1 MKKKI
6 TFTKIIYT
14 ICILLFGSYV
24 FANGIFPNKA
34 QFTANPYTPYYGAIS
49 DYANFTNS
57 EADLKT
63 TNNLS
68 LVATA
73 PLADTAGD
81 YKSNGTGG
89 GDWTNLNSW
98 LYYDGSSWATP
109 TAVIGYPGENT
120 GTNNVTIEA
129 GDTITINSNI
139 NITTGDI
146 IVNGTLTLDPGS
158 SPWEVTLNTTSLSIN
173 GAGAYLNFSGAQ
185 AQLNLPSTAAL
196 ILQNGG
202 DFSGSCTPNNEIFIG
217 PDKYAA
223 CRNPGPNTYTFGDIA
238 AAGGTI
244 NAEITNPISLTLSE
258 EACDVVALE
267 GGYSGTGGA
276 SVNFAWVQRDPNGDL
291 STIASGTLSGSLPT
305 NSTSTSF
312 TPTIVGEYIISLEVT
327 DGTFTNIE
335 TRTFNVS
342 DTTPPTFTVAADQD
356 VNMDASCQITIPDVT
371 GSDSDC
377 SGVTVT
383 QSPAAGTMVAATH
396 NTTIDVTVT
405 AVDDAGN
412 NAAASQTVTLTP
424 KDVTPPTISCPGN
437 TSINTSDDSTGNCTV
452 NYSVVTPTYSDNCS
466 VTLSW
471 TMTGVVTD
479 SGTGP
484 VGSYTFPIGETTI
497 NYTVTD
503 GATLTAT
510 CSQEITVVDNEV
522 PSISCPPTATGNT
535 SDDSTG
541 NCTTTVYLGTPT
553 ATDNCTASGN
563 IIFTAKV
570 GGTTINTTTY
580 LFPIGNTTVVWT
592 ATDQNGN
599 TSAPCNQTVTVT
611 DDENPTISCP
621 SNISINTSD
630 DGTGNCTVNYAVV
643 TPTYGD
649 NCSGATLSWTMTG
662 VVTDSGTGPVGSY
675 TFPIGETTINYTV
688 TDGASLTATCSQ
700 EITVVDDENP
710 SISCPGDQN
719 VNFDTN
725 CQFTLADYT
734 SMATTSDNCDSDVSV
749 TQSPAPGSLLSAS
762 TQITLTATDDSGRTN
777 FCTFN
782 VVPSDNIAPV
792 ANCKSITATLSAN
805 GTVNIAALDLDNGST
820 DNCGIANMTVSPNSF
835 NCDDVGDNTVT
846 FTVFDD
852 TGLSDS
858 CIATVTV
865 VDNTKPT
872 MQCNNYVV
880 VIDAITRE
888 ATIDASDIDNGSND
902 ACGIT
907 SLTVSPNV
915 FTEDPNGNVYTTTVT
930 LTATDVNGNFDTCTA
945 TVTVEPPK
953 HQETYLVGE
962 IVDPIPDNPQPPS
975 ALIEATACPGGL
987 NEPKD
992 VQFNLQAIA
1001 PYVLNASDVNYWE
1014 YSDDY
1019 GETWTTA
1026 SPNGA
1031 GQLTYTMYNI
1041 TSDRFVR
1048 LNITDNS
1055 TTPPTVKTS
1064 AEAYVRFLPP
1074 DEPPIVV
1081 SQSAQSICLG
1091 ESVTIVA
1098 ESFFDQPNGQFGEGG
1113 EFNYAQPDGWRV
1125 DGQDGEFPA
1134 SGNNTDEPT
1143 WKESNSNSTNRDFSG
1158 INYDTDDNSKFA
1170 MANGVG
1176 NYTTLETPVFST
1188 VGMTSSEAILTFDT
1202 SFYFC
1207 NGGYGEIWL
1216 SFNSG
1221 NPGTYTVKLD
1231 TVEGYDLDSTVGG
1244 TTTTGVELSTGPGNK
1259 CLGTTKTDPNAPR
1272 LKTATV
1278 DLGAYAG
1285 LSGLRIMFVFNGS
1298 TTDCGIVD
1306 DTTFPDNIPNDG
1318 NCKSNSNPN
1327 ILASGWLIDNVGFAY
1342 AQVDDELEWTDEDGT
1357 VIQSGTTL
1365 TVTPQ
1370 TPGQREY
1377 GVTTLVNGCRTD
1389 NDAGTNYVNI
1399 NTSLAYAGQDYTPL
1413 NSECGENALQLNAY
1427 DNTRN
1432 AAYNFNKGA
1441 WETNLYVVPAGLDPI
1456 DANNTPQRYV
1466 GTGVTGLWSVLP
1478 GSTNTSCGSSATFSD
1493 PSSPDAIFT
1502 ADPGTYTLRWML
1514 QDGSGCYDDITVT
1527 IVDCPTIDFDGT
1539 DDYVTFKN
1547 NYNLDNA
1554 NSPNGFSIE
1563 AWVKPNAVNGTR
1575 TVFSR
1580 KDAGDNTNG
1589 YDLSIVNGQVQF
1601 NWYNGSGSGSVTTGG
1616 DTIGTDRWYQ
1626 LALTFD
1632 GTTYTLY
1639 VDGIALGTSAGS
1651 APAATAANIEALLG
1665 AMDQAPQN
1673 VPTNYYH
1680 GWVDE
1685 LKIWNKAITVE
1696 HIRQMMNQEI
1706 EASGTDVAG
1715 VVIPDKIYGPDYDN
1729 NNSEDDLL
1737 LWSNLVGY
1745 YRMNVACGD
1754 LAPYVGVSGR
1764 LRNITTSQQQTAP
1777 LPYTTRVGNQT
1788 WSTDNTWTHFTV
1800 WDTPNSNGI
1809 NGDPIDW
1816 NIVSISHNVIAN
1828 SKDLTLLGLL
1838 VNSGELTVTGAGTQD
1853 ETNTGHGLWVTHY
1866 LKLDGILDL
1875 IGESQL
1881 VQKRYY
1887 VSGTTTQY
1895 NESTLDVNSGGYL
1908 ERDQQGSNNPY
1919 NYNYWGSPVGP
1930 QTVGSNNNPRTIGG
1944 IMRDG
1949 TNTDVPKPINWTAT
1963 YTAPDSD
1970 PISVST
1976 RWLYAY
1982 ENYVSNTYAAW
1993 RAVGNSNTF
2002 AAGLGHIMKGS
2013 GKGYVKNV
2021 EGTQNYVFVGKPNN
2035 STISTTITAGND
2047 ALVGNPYPSAIDAN
2061 EFILDNGP
2069 GGTNS
2074 ISGSLYFWDT
2084 YVSNNTHILRDY
2096 EGGYAILNLSGGNE
2110 ATTPPPTVDGY
2121 YVAGG
2126 DGSKAPER
2134 YIPVGQ
2140 GFFVSTI
2147 KSSTSSTPGG
2157 QVIFKN
2163 SQRVFEREQVTGTND
2178 GSVFLKPGGSKGKND
2193 KPKPKKPNNIY
2204 NDISRLRLDFKT
2216 PEGAVK
2222 HLLLAFTPDN
2232 RATDGIDYGY
2242 DAPKFNVFPNDLNW
2256 DIENSPYEIQGVG
2269 AFDETKQYPLRL
2281 TLTTGGE
2288 VEISLNT
2295 LEGFAPNA
2303 KAYIYDSLLG
2313 TYTKINNAPFETT
2326 LDPGNYLNRYFLTFA
2341 KDNALSVADEQLN
2354 QIVVNY
2360 LRNSK
2365 EIYINP
2371 PNGVD
2376 VNQVLLINMLG
2387 QTVKTWH
2394 PSNTSSYSGEIK
2406 IPVNGSIPDGSYII
2420 KVTTSTGTMN
2430 KKVIINQ

>member
-1 MKKKI
+1 MNKKI
-6 TFTKIIYT
+6 TYTKIICT
-14 ICILLFGSYV
+14 LCILLFGSYV

-34 QFTANPYTPYYGAIS
+34 QLTTNPYTPYYGVIS
-49 DYANFTNS
+49 DYANLISS

-63 TNNLS
+63 ISNLS
-68 LVATA
+68 LIATA

-89 GDWTNLNSW
+89 GDWTNRNSW

-109 TAVIGYPGENT
+109 TALIGYPGENA
-120 GTNNVTIEA
+120 GTNDVTIEA
-129 GDTITINSNI
+129 GDTISILSDLSTQ
-139 NITTGDI
+139 TMGDI
-146 IVNGTLTLDPGS
+146 TISGTLILGDGTSSQHTTTLS
-158 SPWEVTLNTTSLSIN
+158 TQQLTIVTASPDIGRITFN
-173 GAGAYLNFSGAQ
+173 GPKVR
-185 AQLNLPSTAAL
+185 LNLPSNASL
-196 ILQNGG
+196 IIEPSSLIDGNCTNNDEIYIDNQKYATCVG
-202 DFSGSCTPNNEIFIG
+202 SGST
-217 PDKYAA
+217 
-223 CRNPGPNTYTFGDIA
+223 TYSFGELL
-238 AAGGTI
+238 AAGGSI
-244 NAEITNPISLTLSE
+244 NAEITIPPSNDTTEVCSLVS
-258 EACDVVALE
+258 LE
-267 GGYSGTGGA
+267 GNHTGSTTGT
-276 SVNFAWVQRDPNGDL
+276 VNHKWSLLDPDGI
-291 STIASGTLSGSLPT
+291 TIILTSSLSG
-305 NSTSTSF
+305 NTSTSSF
-312 TPTIVGEYIISLEVT
+312 TPIKLGDYLVSLEVS
-327 DGTFTNIE
+327 DDDYTNVE
-335 TRTFNVS
+335 TRTITITVDVTDPTISCPSDITVS
-342 DTTPPTFTVAADQD
+342 NDAGACGAVVNYTTPVGTDNCPGATTARTAGLASGATFPIGATTVTYEVTDAAGLTADCSFTVT
-356 VNMDASCQITIPDVT
+356 VNDTED
-371 GSDSDC
+371 
-377 SGVTVT
+377 
-383 QSPAAGTMVAATH
+383 
-396 NTTIDVTVT
+396 
-405 AVDDAGN
+405 
-412 NAAASQTVTLTP
+412 
-424 KDVTPPTISCPGN
+424 PTISCPG
-437 TSINTSDDSTGNCTV
+437 S
-452 NYSVVTPTYSDNCS
+452 
-466 VTLSW
+466 
-471 TMTGVVTD
+471 
-479 SGTGP
+479 
-484 VGSYTFPIGETTI
+484 
-497 NYTVTD
+497 
-503 GATLTAT
+503 
-510 CSQEITVVDNEV
+510 
-522 PSISCPPTATGNT
+522 
-535 SDDSTG
+535 
-541 NCTTTVYLGTPT
+541 
-553 ATDNCTASGN
+553 
-563 IIFTAKV
+563 
-570 GGTTINTTTY
+570 
-580 LFPIGNTTVVWT
+580 
-592 ATDQNGN
+592 
-599 TSAPCNQTVTVT
+599 
-611 DDENPTISCP
+611 
-621 SNISINTSD
+621 ISINTSD

-649 NCSGATLSWTMTG
+649 NCSGVTLSWTMTG

-675 TFPIGETTINYTV
+675 TFPIGKTTINYTV
-688 TDGASLTATCSQ
+688 TDGATLTATCSQ
-700 EITVVDDENP
+700 EITVVDNEDP

-719 VNFDTN
+719 VNFDAN

-734 SMATTSDNCDSDVSV
+734 SMATTSDNCDNNVDV
-749 TQSPAPGSLLSAS
+749 TQSPAPGT
-762 TQITLTATDDSGRTN
+762 TQSGALTVTLTATDDSGRTN
-777 FCTFN
+777 SCTFN
-782 VVPSDNIAPV
+782 VVPSDNSAPV

-820 DNCGIANMTVSPNSF
+820 DNCGIANMTVSPSSF

-846 FTVFDD
+846 FTVFDNA
-852 TGLSDS
+852 GLSDT
-858 CIATVTV
+858 CTATVTI
-865 VDNTKPT
+865 VDDKAPI
-872 MQCNNYVV
+872 MQCTNHVV

-888 ATIDASDIDNGSND
+888 ATIDASDIDNGSSD
-902 ACGIT
+902 ACGIA

-915 FTEDPNGNVYTTTVT
+915 FNEDPNGNVYTTTVT
-930 LTATDVNGNFDTCTA
+930 LTATDVNNNTNTCTA

-962 IVDPIPDNPQPPS
+962 IIDPIPDNPQPPS

-1134 SGNNTDEPT
+1134 SGNNTEEPT

-1389 NDAGTNYVNI
+1389 NDAGTNYVNV
-1399 NTSLAYAGQDYTPL
+1399 NTSLAYAGQNYTPL

-1432 AAYNFNKGA
+1432 AAYNYNKGA
-1441 WETNLYVVPAGLDPI
+1441 WETNLYVVPAGLDPV
-1456 DANNTPQRYV
+1456 DANNTPQRYI

-1665 AMDQAPQN
+1665 AMDQAPPN
-1673 VPTNYYH
+1673 DPTNYYH

-1706 EASGTDVAG
+1706 EASGADVSG
-1715 VVIPDKIYGPDYDN
+1715 VVIPTKIYGPDYDN
-1729 NNSEDDLL
+1729 NGTEDDLL
-1737 LWSNLVGY
+1737 LWSNLMGY

-1788 WSTDNTWTHFTV
+1788 WSTDNTWTYFSV

-1816 NIVSISHNVIAN
+1816 NIVSISHNVTAN
-1828 SKDLTLLGLL
+1828 SKDFVVLGLL
-1838 VNSGELTVTGAGTQD
+1838 VNSGELTVTNSGTQD
-1853 ETNTGHGLWVTHY
+1853 ETNNGHGLWVTHY
-1866 LKLDGILDL
+1866 LKLNGILDL
-1875 IGESQL
+1875 VGESQL

-1887 VSGTTTQY
+1887 VSGATSQY
-1895 NESTLDVNSGGYL
+1895 NESILDVDSGGYL
-1908 ERDQQGSNNPY
+1908 ERDQQGTNNPF

-1930 QTVGSNNNPRTIGG
+1930 QTIGSNNNPRSIGG

-1949 TNTDVPKPINWTAT
+1949 TNTDLPKTITWTAT
-1963 YTAPDSD
+1963 YTAPATD
-1970 PISVST
+1970 PISIST
-1976 RWLYAY
+1976 RWLYAF
-1982 ENYVSNTYAAW
+1982 ENYTTNTYAAW
-1993 RAVGNSNTF
+1993 RQVGSGSTF
-2002 AAGLGHIMKGS
+2002 NAGLGHIMKGS
-2013 GKGYVKNV
+2013 GKSYVPGT
-2021 EGTQNYVFVGKPNN
+2021 EATQNYVFIGKPNN
-2035 STISTTITAGND
+2035 GTISTPITAGNES
-2047 ALVGNPYPSAIDAN
+2047 LVGNPYASAIDSK
-2061 EFILDNGP
+2061 EFLIDNGP
-2069 GGTNS
+2069 SGTNS
-2074 ISGSLYFWDT
+2074 ISGALYFWEH
-2084 YVSNNTHILRDY
+2084 YVGNNTHVLRDY
-2096 EGGYAILNLSGGNE
+2096 LGGYAVLNFTGGIA
-2110 ATTPPPTVDGY
+2110 ATTPPPTAEGY
-2121 YVAGG
+2121 IIAGG
-2126 DGSKAPER
+2126 AGTKIPER
-2134 YIPVGQ
+2134 YVPVGQ
-2140 GFFVSTI
+2140 GFFVKAIT
-2147 KSSTSSTPGG
+2147 TAYGTGNGG
-2157 QVIFKN
+2157 QVVFKN
-2163 SQRVFEREQVTGTND
+2163 SQRVFQRETVTGIND
-2178 GSVFLKPGGSKGKND
+2178 GSIFIKPGNTKGKNN
-2193 KPKPKKPNNIY
+2193 KPPKTNNIY
-2204 NDISRLRLDFKT
+2204 DDISRLKINFKT
-2216 PEGAVK
+2216 PEGAK
-2222 HLLLAFTPDN
+2222 RQLLLGFTPDD
-2232 RATDGIDYGY
+2232 RATDDIDYGY
-2242 DAPKFNVFPNDLNW
+2242 DAPKFNEFPNDLSW
-2256 DIENSPYEIQGVG
+2256 DIDNKPYEIQGVG
-2269 AFDETKQYPLRL
+2269 SFDDTKQYPLRL

-2288 VEISLNT
+2288 VAISLEA
-2295 LEGFAPNA
+2295 LEGFAPST

-2313 TYTKINNAPFETT
+2313 TYSKINNMPFETT
-2326 LDPGNYLNRYFLTFA
+2326 LDPGNYLDRFFLTFA
-2341 KDNALSVADEQLN
+2341 KDNNALSVADEQLN
-2354 QIVVNY
+2354 QIMVNY

-2365 EIYINP
+2365 EIYINT

-2376 VNQVLLINMLG
+2376 IKQVLLINMLG

-2394 PSNTSSYSGEIK
+2394 PSNASSYSNEMK
-2406 IPVNGSIPDGSYII
+2406 IPVNSSISDGSYII
-2420 KVTTSTGTMN
+2420 KVTTSSGTMN